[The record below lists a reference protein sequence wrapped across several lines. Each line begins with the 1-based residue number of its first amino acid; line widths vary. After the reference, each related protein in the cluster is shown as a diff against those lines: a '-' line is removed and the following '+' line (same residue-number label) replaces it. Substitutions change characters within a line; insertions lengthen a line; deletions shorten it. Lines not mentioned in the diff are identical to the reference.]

1 MAYNIINDLATIQ
14 LTLVGISFS
23 VFTILYSLIVGKLD
37 LLQSISKQIKEGN
50 HSPEIMQSETFCLKS
65 LNRLKQMNFWT
76 IIVCAISILL
86 SIILWL
92 LKSVLLSDIYL
103 TALLIVNYIDFLG
116 ILVLIAIV
124 FRSYFSSTK
133 YD

>member
-1 MAYNIINDLATIQ
+1 MEQTIIGDLASIQ

-50 HSPEIMQSETFCLKS
+50 HSPEIMQSESFCLKS
-65 LNRLKQMNFWT
+65 LNRLKRMNLWT
-76 IIVCAISILL
+76 IIVCAISIIL

-92 LKSVLLSDIYL
+92 LKSVSLSDIYRTTL
-103 TALLIVNYIDFLG
+103 YIVNYIDFVG
-116 ILVLIAIV
+116 ILVLIVIV

>member
-1 MAYNIINDLATIQ
+1 MEQNIIGDLASIQ

-23 VFTILYSLIVGKLD
+23 IFTILYSLVIGKLD

-50 HSPEIMQSETFCLKS
+50 RSPEIMQLEIFCLKS
-65 LNRLKQMNFWT
+65 LKRLRRMNFWT
-76 IIVCAISILL
+76 IIICITSILL
-86 SIILWL
+86 FIILWQA
-92 LKSVLLSDIYL
+92 KSVSLSNTSKNVL
-103 TALLIVNYIDFLG
+103 FIVNYIDFLG
-116 ILVLIAIV
+116 ILILIGVV

>member
-1 MAYNIINDLATIQ
+1 MEQTIIGDLASIQ

-65 LNRLKQMNFWT
+65 LNRLKRMNLWT
-76 IIVCAISILL
+76 IIVCAISIIL

-92 LKSVLLSDIYL
+92 LKSVSLSDIYRTTL
-103 TALLIVNYIDFLG
+103 YVVNYIDFVG
-116 ILVLIAIV
+116 ILVLIVIV